1 MTEHTIDK
9 LKVMVIDEA
18 GERSQSITEI
28 LQSIDCE
35 VIASVSP
42 DNDLLELVEQHQPD
56 IVIIDIELPDRDI
69 LENLRSLQS
78 NTPRPMVMFS
88 QDDDGH
94 TIRRAVQ
101 AGVTAYVVDG
111 VQPARVRPVLDAA
124 IATFDQYQLL
134 HKQLEVT
141 RSELDKRNKVE
152 RAKGILMK
160 QRGWDETQAYQF
172 IRKTAMDQKLKIEGV
187 ADRVIAAAEL
197 LGGPV

>member
-1 MTEHTIDK
+1 MIDK
-9 LKVMVIDEA
+9 T
-18 GERSQSITEI
+18 GERSQSIADI

-35 VIASVSP
+35 VIASVSS
-42 DNDLLELVEQHQPD
+42 DHDLLEQVEQHHPD
-56 IVIIDIELPDRDI
+56 IVIIDIDLPDRDI
-69 LENLRSLQS
+69 LENLRSMQS
-78 NTPRPMVMFS
+78 NAPRPMVMFS

-111 VQPARVRPVLDAA
+111 VQAARVRPILDAA

-141 RSELDKRNKVE
+141 RSELDKRNKLE

-160 QRGWDETQAYQF
+160 QRGIDEEQAYQF
-172 IRKTAMDQKLKIEGV
+172 IRKNAMDQKLKVAEL
-187 ADRVIAAAEL
+187 ADRIIAAAEL